1 MSAGQGDA
9 GARLSTLGLA
19 LATGA
24 FALALDASAGVARGA
39 GGVASFGT
47 GPSGAEGSSV
57 CPPQAD
63 AVSNTTSLAI
73 CSHVRRV
80 IFGRCI
86 GLSA

>member
-9 GARLSTLGLA
+9 GALLSALALA

-24 FALALDASAGVARGA
+24 FAFALDASPSVVRGA
-39 GGVASFGT
+39 GDAAGFGT
-47 GPSGAEGSSV
+47 GPSGVLDSSV

-86 GLSA
+86 GLAA